1 MDQRTFPV
9 PHLPSIHPHLGRL
22 ELSLHELFELAV
34 DGAQLTLPRLPV
46 VQLPLGG
53 GHDGSAGQ
61 ERVHPPA
68 DVETPPA
75 ISLPAATADDAA
87 VSVPAA
93 AAAANADAVPTV
105 DAPVSPNNDAAE
117 STAATDDAVP
127 SAADAS
133 AAVPKQHAAIASVQH
148 AAVPPVVPTTLSPTL
163 GTAGA
168 LIDRLLPLRLGLC
181 PAALCPTTSSNYCPS
196 ASCSGEEARQLL

>member
-34 DGAQLTLPRLPV
+34 DGAQLSLPRLPV

-53 GHDGSAGQ
+53 GHDGRAGQ

-87 VSVPAA
+87 VSVP

-148 AAVPPVVPTTLSPTL
+148 AAVPPVISTTLTPTL
-163 GTAGA
+163 GAAGA
-168 LIDRLLPLRLGLC
+168 IIDRLLPLRLRLC
-181 PAALCPTTSSNYCPS
+181 SAGLCPTTSSNYCPS
-196 ASCSGEEARQLL
+196 SSCGGEEARQLL

>member
-1 MDQRTFPV
+1 MDQWAFPV

-34 DGAQLTLPRLPV
+34 DGAQLALPRLPV

-53 GHDGSAGQ
+53 GHDGRAGQ

-75 ISLPAATADDAA
+75 IALPAATADDAA
-87 VSVPAA
+87 VSVP

-117 STAATDDAVP
+117 SPAATDDAVP

-148 AAVPPVVPTTLSPTL
+148 PAVPPVVPTTLTPTL
-163 GTAGA
+163 GASGPI
-168 LIDRLLPLRLGLC
+168 IDRLLPLRLGLC

-196 ASCSGEEARQLL
+196 PSCGGEEARQLL

>member
-9 PHLPSIHPHLGRL
+9 PHLPPIHPHLGRL

-34 DGAQLTLPRLPV
+34 DGAQLALPRLPV
-46 VQLPLGG
+46 VQLPPGG
-53 GHDGSAGQ
+53 GHDGRGGQ

-93 AAAANADAVPTV
+93 AANADAVPTV

-117 STAATDDAVP
+117 SPAATHDAVP

-133 AAVPKQHAAIASVQH
+133 AAVPEQHAAIASVQH
-148 AAVPPVVPTTLSPTL
+148 AAVPPVVPTRLAPTL
-163 GTAGA
+163 GTTGPI
-168 LIDRLLPLRLGLC
+168 IDRLLPLCPRLW
-181 PAALCPTTSSNYCPS
+181 PAARSTTSSNYCPS
-196 ASCSGEEARQLL
+196 SSCSGEEARQLL

>member
-9 PHLPSIHPHLGRL
+9 PHLPPIHPHLGRL

-34 DGAQLTLPRLPV
+34 DGAQLALPRLPV

-53 GHDGSAGQ
+53 GHDGRAGQ

-75 ISLPAATADDAA
+75 IALPAATADDAA
-87 VSVPAA
+87 VSVPA

-117 STAATDDAVP
+117 SPAATDDAVP

-168 LIDRLLPLRLGLC
+168 LIDRLLPLRLRLC
-181 PAALCPTTSSNYCPS
+181 PAASSPTTSSNYCPS
-196 ASCSGEEARQLL
+196 SSCGGEEARQLL